1 MVITSYE
8 TWCKVDSKYMIKQIT
23 PKAKAM
29 EYKGS

>member
-1 MVITSYE
+1 MEIMPYE

-29 EYKGS
+29 E